1 MSSPG
6 REKVHALEEGGSVSV
21 CVIILWRVQTTTP
34 SPSIRPG
41 PEAAVFRALLW
52 AAGQDRARSQG
63 DRAQ

>member
-1 MSSPG
+1 M
-6 REKVHALEEGGSVSV
+6 LEEGGNVSV
-21 CVIILWRVQTTTP
+21 CVITLLRVQTTPP